1 MRSQLPLLLVAS
13 ALLAVPA
20 LLAGCSFAPA
30 YHVPQSAPAPEQYK
44 EEYGDHAGWKVAQP
58 QDSQPRGAW
67 WTLFN
72 DPRLNALES
81 KLENSNLSLQAAFA
95 RLQQA
100 RAQYR
105 IARADLFPSLDLSP
119 SATRERFSPNSPRFL
134 PGFPTTYNDFIL
146 GADFS
151 YELDLWGR
159 VRNEV
164 AAAKA
169 TQQASAAD
177 LAATELSLRAELAED
192 YFGLRTDDAEVQLL
206 DRTVEDYRQAL
217 ELTANLFSGG
227 AAALTDVAQAQAQLQ
242 NALTQAADIRL
253 QRAQAEHAIALLVGE
268 NPSSFGLAANPL
280 PLDVVPPPLDPGL
293 PSELLERRPDVAE
306 AERRVAS
313 ANAQI
318 GQARA
323 AYFPQFTLSAAA
335 GFESVSTG
343 TWITAPSRFW
353 SVGPHVSLPLFE
365 GGRLVAQT
373 DQAKAAYAEQ
383 VANYRNT
390 VLGAYRDVED
400 NLAALRQL
408 AAESE
413 TAAGAVTATGTVL
426 QQAQDRYKAGIVT
439 YLEVS
444 TAETAAL
451 QAQLTAVNIQTR
463 RMNASVL
470 LVKALGGGW
479 QSPWPAL
486 GKQ

>member
-1 MRSQLPLLLVAS
+1 MKSRPTSLLAMS
-13 ALLAVPA
+13 ALLT
-20 LLAGCSFAPA
+20 GCSFAPP
-30 YHVPQSAPAPEQYK
+30 YHVPQSAPTPEQYK
-44 EEYGDHAGWKVAQP
+44 EQDADHAGWKVAQP
-58 QDSQPRGAW
+58 QDSQPRGSW

-72 DPRLNALES
+72 DPQLNDLQS
-81 KLENSNLSLQAAFA
+81 RLENSNLSLQAAFA

-105 IARADLFPSLDLSP
+105 IARADLFPSLTANP
-119 SATRERFSPNSPRFL
+119 SATRERFSSNAPRFL
-134 PGFPTTYNDFIL
+134 PGFPTTYNDFVL
-146 GADFS
+146 GADLS
-151 YELDLWGR
+151 YEVDLWGR

-192 YFGLRTDDAEVQLL
+192 YFDLRTDDAAVQVL
-206 DRTVEDYRQAL
+206 DQTVEEYLKAL

-242 NALTQAADIRL
+242 TALTQAADMRL
-253 QRAQAEHAIALLVGE
+253 QRAQAEHAIALLIGA
-268 NPSSFGLAANPL
+268 NPSSFSLAGNPL
-280 PLDVVPPPLDPGL
+280 PLDVGPPPLDPGL

-335 GFESVSTG
+335 GFESVSTA
-343 TWITAPSRFW
+343 TWIKAPSRFW

-408 AAESE
+408 QAESE
-413 TAAGAVTATGTVL
+413 TAAGAVSATATVL
-426 QQAQDRYKAGIVT
+426 QQAQDRYEAGIAT
-439 YLEVS
+439 YLEVAS
-444 TAETAAL
+444 AETAAL
-451 QAQLTAVNIQTR
+451 QAQLTVVNIQTR

-479 QSPWPAL
+479 QAPWPAL

>member
-1 MRSQLPLLLVAS
+1 
-13 ALLAVPA
+13 
-20 LLAGCSFAPA
+20 
-30 YHVPQSAPAPEQYK
+30 
-44 EEYGDHAGWKVAQP
+44 
-58 QDSQPRGAW
+58 
-67 WTLFN
+67 
-72 DPRLNALES
+72 
-81 KLENSNLSLQAAFA
+81 
-95 RLQQA
+95 
-100 RAQYR
+100 
-105 IARADLFPSLDLSP
+105 
-119 SATRERFSPNSPRFL
+119 
-134 PGFPTTYNDFIL
+134 
-146 GADFS
+146 
-151 YELDLWGR
+151 

-192 YFGLRTDDAEVQLL
+192 YFELRTDDAAVQVL
-206 DRTVEDYRQAL
+206 DQTVEDYRRAL

-253 QRAQAEHAIALLVGE
+253 QRAQAEHAIALLIGE
-268 NPSSFGLAANPL
+268 NPSSFSLPAHPL
-280 PLDVVPPPLDPGL
+280 PLDVTPPPLDPGL

-335 GFESVSTG
+335 GFESVSTA

-353 SVGPHVSLPLFE
+353 AVGPHVSWPLFE

-408 AAESE
+408 QAESE
-413 TAAGAVTATGTVL
+413 TAAGAVAATGTVL
-426 QQAQDRYKAGIVT
+426 QQAQDRYQAGIVT

-444 TAETAAL
+444 IAETAAL
-451 QAQLTAVNIQTR
+451 QAQLSAVNIQTR

-479 QSPWPAL
+479 QAPWPAL